1 MMNGKNTFT
10 IPLIAERLTAYAI
23 ERQNGTERHQPDDAP
38 SWAKQRRFWTDA
50 ILQGMARLEG
60 RAPAPELMDW
70 YDRRLET
77 ARGHSAIEPLS
88 LKEQTA
94 LIRNLSRYVSALEAT
109 GDDRRRQIAVV
120 GELLEDM
127 VTHRSWGYTDNGLAS
142 TRKQAERALVRMTAQ
157 MPIRFTHI
165 SMGGDAGP
173 HWASG
178 FVSGSVTDDKAV
190 KRSSIYQNAVQDY
203 PEIKSWPALCTVY
216 VGRGLSSALGTVD
229 ASDFDLEIMN
239 RVGDRFLD
247 ERGVR
252 WLSGPYQ
259 MTIDTAPVQ
268 DQAGPV
274 SFQVGLTM

>member
-1 MMNGKNTFT
+1 MNGKNTFT
-10 IPLIAERLTAYAI
+10 LPLVAERLTAYAI
-23 ERQNGTERHQPDDAP
+23 ERQNGTERHQSPGSP
-38 SWAKQRRFWTDA
+38 SWMEQRRFWTDA

-94 LIRNLSRYVSALEAT
+94 LIRNLSQYVSALEAT

-142 TRKQAERALVRMTAQ
+142 TREQAERALVRMTAQ

-178 FVSGSVTDDKAV
+178 FVSGCVKEPELIKGTAV
-190 KRSSIYQNAVQDY
+190 YQDAVRDH
-203 PEIKSWPALCTVY
+203 PEITDWPALCTVY

-239 RVGDRFLD
+239 RTGDKFLD
-247 ERGVR
+247 ERGIR
-252 WLSGPYQ
+252 WVGGPYQ
-259 MTIDTAPVQ
+259 MDIASTPAM
-268 DQAGPV
+268 
-274 SFQVGLTM
+274 TMTM